1 MDDYISNKK
10 LIFCGWSRN
19 ILQVKVRA
27 TQDLKAEAEEHLN
40 LQEKLHLQDLE
51 EINLIATHPRD
62 IVPQAKGRSCSTS
75 MA

>member
-51 EINLIATHPRD
+51 EINLIATHPRE
-62 IVPQAKGRSCSTS
+62 IVP
-75 MA
+75 